1 MSPTQDFLDAVAVA
15 ADRLPGPRNVPWP
28 MPGRLD
34 AIVPFAS
41 FAEWQVFILG
51 LDLRAGIPDIVT
63 VKFTRA
69 LKLHILAWIDFDII
83 KAGEMVA
90 LATLELAL
98 RDCYGDKVKDKRGNI
113 SFDRSLRYM
122 VEHDGLT
129 DDKLP
134 MHRRCGGGSVVSR
147 LTGKTKPSLA
157 NIRNDLAHGYPFDG
171 FPWSGMLEL
180 VRDLIEYAYR
190 GVIAECGSGSK
201 RGVLAARDAEYRGAD
216 FDLGE

>member
-1 MSPTQDFLDAVAVA
+1 
-15 ADRLPGPRNVPWP
+15 

-34 AIVPFAS
+34 AIVSFAS
-41 FAEWQVFILG
+41 FAEWQAFILDLG
-51 LDLRAGIPDIVT
+51 LRHGIPDIVA
-63 VKFTRA
+63 VKYERA
-69 LKLHILAWIDFDII
+69 LKLHLLAWIDFDII

-98 RDCYGDKVKDKRGNI
+98 KDRYGGKVKDKRGNI
-113 SFDRSLRYM
+113 FFARSLRHM

-147 LTGKTKPSLA
+147 LKDEAEPSLA

-171 FPWSGMLEL
+171 LPWSGTLEL

-190 GVIAECGSGSK
+190 DVIA
-201 RGVLAARDAEYRGAD
+201 
-216 FDLGE
+216 DLSTQLKSY

>member
-1 MSPTQDFLDAVAVA
+1 VKHAWAMSPTQDFLDAVAVA
-15 ADRLPGPRNVPWP
+15 AERFPGPRNVPCP

-34 AIVPFAS
+34 AMVAFAN
-41 FAEWQVFILG
+41 FAEWRAFILDLG
-51 LDLRAGIPDIVT
+51 LRPGIPDIVT
-63 VKFTRA
+63 VKYKRA
-69 LKLHILAWIDFDII
+69 VKLYLLAWIDFDII

-98 RDCYGDKVKDKRGNI
+98 KDRYGDKVKDKRGNI
-113 SFDRSLRYM
+113 LFARTLRHM

-147 LTGKTKPSLA
+147 LTGKTEPSLA

-190 GVIAECGSGSK
+190 GVIA
-201 RGVLAARDAEYRGAD
+201 
-216 FDLGE
+216 DLSTQL